1 MSLDIKELIDD
12 ALHINKKTYNVYETI
27 LSKIY
32 SKLKLINKK
41 KIFYMVYEVPY
52 YIIGFP
58 VYDMKTCLTFLIM
71 TLRKKGMFV
80 KYKSPNILF
89 IHWGVMIQK
98 NYEKMLKDNNY
109 YIGDKFQELQKV
121 KPQTNKNIQQIN
133 NNLVKDYKS
142 NDEDR
147 NIDRLI
153 EMSKYLD

>member
-1 MSLDIKELIDD
+1 
-12 ALHINKKTYNVYETI
+12 
-27 LSKIY
+27 
-32 SKLKLINKK
+32 
-41 KIFYMVYEVPY
+41 MVYEVPY

-89 IHWGVMIQK
+89 IHWGAMIQK
-98 NYEKMLKDNNY
+98 NYQKMLKDNNY

-133 NNLVKDYKS
+133 NNLVKDFKS
-142 NDEDR
+142 NEEDR